1 MAREIICINED
12 NVSTLLTDRF
22 LPWLLQSAEGLYE
35 VSNTVTRSPN
45 TMTDGST
52 YQGSV
57 TAERNIVLIMRDRP
71 DSDHKANRELLYS
84 IFKPKSEGTFIYT
97 ENGVTRS
104 IRYYVEK
111 IYIDSEKR
119 SRSATISLICPDPF
133 FTAMED
139 TVVKMAGW
147 SAMFEWQ
154 HEFIDGGEELGAR
167 NNERL
172 KAIDNSSAADNIG
185 VTITIDAQGPVTNP
199 TIYHV
204 EQETEIAL
212 GTENNPL
219 YLVTGD
225 KLIITTHT
233 NNKHVYLIHEGVKT
247 EINEYLTEESEFIQL
262 QHGINTFGYGASAG
276 VAYVSVTIS
285 YRYQYLGV

>member
-1 MAREIICINED
+1 MAREIICTNED
-12 NVSTLLTDRF
+12 NVSTLLTDKF

-52 YQGSV
+52 HQGSV

-71 DSDHKANRELLYS
+71 DSDHRANRELLYS
-84 IFKPKSEGTFIYT
+84 IFKPKSEGTFIYR
-97 ENGVTRS
+97 EDGITRS
-104 IRYYVEK
+104 IGYYVERV
-111 IYIDSEKR
+111 YIDSEKR
-119 SRSATISLICPDPF
+119 SRMATVSLICPDPF
-133 FTAMED
+133 FKAMED
-139 TVVKMAGW
+139 TVVRMAGW
-147 SAMFEWQ
+147 SALFEWQ
-154 HEFIDGGEELGAR
+154 HEFIDGGEEFGAR
-167 NNERL
+167 NDERL
-172 KAIDNSSAADNIG
+172 KEIDNSSAADNIG
-185 VTITIDAQGPVTNP
+185 VTITLDAQGPVTNP
-199 TIYHV
+199 TVYHV
-204 EQETEIAL
+204 EQGTEIAL

-276 VAYVSVTIS
+276 IAYISVTIS